1 MIRNQAARE
10 LTDRVRRIR
19 DLLTTGLVERDVA
32 VRLALLAALSGEHL
46 LLVGPPGTA
55 KSFVARRLRLAFADA
70 SYFERLLTRF
80 SVPEEL
86 FGPLSIKGLEEDRYE
101 RLTASYLPTASIA
114 FLDEIF
120 KANSA
125 ILNAL
130 LTLLNERE
138 FDNGDRRE
146 KTPLTAVIG
155 ASNELPGGEELDAL
169 FDRFLLRLHVG
180 PVSKDAFPELLKLRD
195 GAEPVLPEA
204 LRLTGDDLA
213 SVQEAAG
220 DVRVPDDVLAL
231 LCDLRDWCVAEEI
244 PVSDRRWRK
253 VVKLLQTS
261 ALTNAREAV
270 SVWDCWLLQHCF
282 WSDAE
287 DREKVYDWYASRVGA
302 ERRESSHLVSILNS
316 WESRLKRDQEE
327 QSQIRDREGNLLY
340 VSGNGKLTSD
350 STGQGYRNGKAL
362 FLAPDNVR
370 TQDKT
375 NNGMG
380 YTAEELDEMIVQGTY
395 FRQWRGRK
403 AHLENSK
410 NRHVTKLEP
419 AIGPTKHKSAH
430 IESCLRNLR
439 EHRTEM
445 ESHKTGIERQ
455 VESFENEIRSHLWVT
470 EDFAEPASRG
480 LQEAGDEVQRLLAR
494 VARVTKGFESL
505 PREEEHP
512 PSTPETA
519 REKKAATGRRR
530 PGSKTPSR

>member
-1 MIRNQAARE
+1 MPVTRNQAGKE
-10 LTDRVRRIR
+10 LTDRVREIR
-19 DLLTTGLVERDVA
+19 DRLTTGLVERDVA

-146 KTPLTAVIG
+146 KTPLTAVVG
-155 ASNELPGGEELDAL
+155 ASNELPEGEELDAL

-213 SVQEAAG
+213 SVREAAG

-231 LCDLRDWCVAEEI
+231 LCDLRDWCTAEEI
-244 PVSDRRWRK
+244 LVSDRRWRK

-261 ALTNAREAV
+261 AWTNGRDEV
-270 SVWDCWLLQHCF
+270 LDWDCWLLQHCL
-282 WSDAE
+282 WSDAA

-302 ERRESSHLVSILNS
+302 ERKESSHLVRIVNS
-316 WESRLKRDQEE
+316 WESRLDRDKEGR
-327 QSQIRDREGNLLY
+327 SQMRDPMGNLLY
-340 VSGNGKLTSD
+340 VRENGKFTTD
-350 STGQGYRNGKAL
+350 KAEQRRRDRKAL
-362 FLAPDNVR
+362 FLAPDNAWIDHGYGGRR
-370 TQDKT
+370 TVDKT
-375 NNGMG
+375 NDGKG
-380 YTAEELDEMIVQGTY
+380 YTEEELDELNIRTNQRDFHFSDWPGK
-395 FRQWRGRK
+395 K
-403 AHLENSK
+403 AHLADAN
-410 NRHVTKLEP
+410 NWLVTELKP
-419 AIGPTKHKSAH
+419 AIEPTKHKPAH
-430 IESCLRNLR
+430 IESCLRDLGEYR
-439 EHRTEM
+439 TEIESHRTE
-445 ESHKTGIERQ
+445 IERE
-455 VESFENEIRSHLWVT
+455 VESFEDNIRSHLWVT
-470 EDFAEPASRG
+470 EDFVEPASRG
-480 LQEAGDEVQRLLAR
+480 LEEAGDEADELLAR
-494 VARVTKGFESL
+494 LARVTEGFESL

-512 PSTPETA
+512 PSTPPAAA
-519 REKKAATGRRR
+519 RKK
-530 PGSKTPSR
+530 